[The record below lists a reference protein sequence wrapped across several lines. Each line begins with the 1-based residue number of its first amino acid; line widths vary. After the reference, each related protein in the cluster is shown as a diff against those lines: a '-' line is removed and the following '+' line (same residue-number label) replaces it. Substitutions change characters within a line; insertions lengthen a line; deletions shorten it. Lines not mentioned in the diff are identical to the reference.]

1 MVLVFAIWSFAPMK
15 KSNLRELIDKRKRL
29 RNFSTSAEST
39 LWNYLRDGKLAG
51 RKFRRQHGMGYYI
64 LDFYCPSE
72 KLCVELDGR
81 QHYTESGKFKDKQRT
96 RYLNSVGI
104 TVVRFENKRV
114 FEDVNFVL
122 EKIQDYFK

>member
-1 MVLVFAIWSFAPMK
+1 MK

-81 QHYTESGKFKDKQRT
+81 QHYTESGKFKERW
-96 RYLNSVGI
+96 NNCCSI
-104 TVVRFENKRV
+104 
-114 FEDVNFVL
+114 
-122 EKIQDYFK
+122 